1 MITNKR
7 EMWPELMVHAL
18 NGLNNGIMD
27 GTGISRREM
36 HNNYAYNNVFRKEN
50 DLPEGAIQQVLDV
63 REKRRKYQATLGKK
77 ESFTQ
82 GEIVVPANFKN
93 PPPGVFGK
101 LLPKGEVPHVVLES
115 KNKELKLKNI
125 CTGQIIFRDISD
137 VTKISYNEFLS
148 LLQAG
153 LQLKNDSKR
162 AHFEKLV
169 DNAHEQVKDLAEK
182 EPEGDKILDDN
193 KDDENGDEIETDM
206 DYGQEILYKNK

>member
-1 MITNKR
+1 M
-7 EMWPELMVHAL
+7 
-18 NGLNNGIMD
+18 
-27 GTGISRREM
+27 
-36 HNNYAYNNVFRKEN
+36 
-50 DLPEGAIQQVLDV
+50 
-63 REKRRKYQATLGKK
+63 
-77 ESFTQ
+77 
-82 GEIVVPANFKN
+82 VPANFKK

-162 AHFEKLV
+162 AHFEKMV
-169 DNAHEQVKDLAEK
+169 DDAHEKVKWAEK
-182 EPEGDKILDDN
+182 EPESDRILDKN
-193 KDDENGDEIETDM
+193 GENGDGEDLE
-206 DYGQEILYKNK
+206 YNQEILYKDNPS

>member
-1 MITNKR
+1 M
-7 EMWPELMVHAL
+7 
-18 NGLNNGIMD
+18 
-27 GTGISRREM
+27 
-36 HNNYAYNNVFRKEN
+36 
-50 DLPEGAIQQVLDV
+50 PEGAIEQVLHV

-82 GEIVVPANFKN
+82 GEIVVPANFKK

-125 CTGQIIFRDISD
+125 CTGQIVFRDISD

-153 LQLKNDSKR
+153 LKLKNDSKR
-162 AHFEKLV
+162 AHFEKLI
-169 DNAHEQVKDLAEK
+169 DNAHEQVKEWAEK
-182 EPEGDKILDDN
+182 EPESDRILDKN
-193 KDDENGDEIETDM
+193 VENGDGEDLE
-206 DYGQEILYKNK
+206 YNQEILYKKYPT